1 MIIGRFLKDLRKKF
15 QDKLAHASSTA
26 EESIS
31 NMITVRS
38 FSNESKMVDQYSVDI
53 DESYYLGRKLSVLI
67 GVFMGVVSM
76 FMYVSIT
83 SSLLPFLLFYY
94 QLPLTQGAASL
105 VLWYGGYLVFHGSIN
120 PGTLISLMLYTLNL
134 AMCFAFLANVYGE
147 FMQVSL
153 QKLHYSHCNNSL

>member
-1 MIIGRFLKDLRKKF
+1 MKDLRKKF

-38 FSNESKMVDQYSVDI
+38 FSNENKMIDQYSVDI
-53 DESYYLGRKLSVLI
+53 DESYHLGRKLSVLI

-83 SSLLPFLLFYY
+83 
-94 QLPLTQGAASL
+94 LPLL
-105 VLWYGGYLVFHGSIN
+105 
-120 PGTLISLMLYTLNL
+120 
-134 AMCFAFLANVYGE
+134 
-147 FMQVSL
+147 
-153 QKLHYSHCNNSL
+153 